1 MREAAWIEV
10 VDEDEDADEELAA
23 AYAKC
28 ADPNTGRAA
37 NIMKVHSLNPQTMLD
52 HRSLYTTLMFGQ
64 SPLRRY
70 QREMIATVVSAL
82 NDCHY

>member
-1 MREAAWIEV
+1 MPEAAWIDV
-10 VDEDEDADEELAA
+10 IDEDDADGELAA
-23 AYAKC
+23 AYAEC

-37 NIMKVHSLNPQTMLD
+37 NIMKVHSLNPRSMLD
-52 HRSLYTTLMFGQ
+52 HRALYRTLMFGP

-70 QREMIATVVSAL
+70 QREMVATTVSAL